1 MGNDEQSKHE
11 HHHTSEALT
20 LLRLSLKNLEMAD
33 EMLVNGKP
41 CVEVVRRLSGVV
53 SLLIECKSL
62 VANDHLLSC
71 VQSALKPGQESVIN
85 ELKILVSELST
96 SASKGSHH

>member
-20 LLRLSLKNLEMAD
+20 LLRLSLRNLEMAE
-33 EMLVNGKP
+33 EMLVHGKP

-53 SLLIECKSL
+53 ATQIECKSL